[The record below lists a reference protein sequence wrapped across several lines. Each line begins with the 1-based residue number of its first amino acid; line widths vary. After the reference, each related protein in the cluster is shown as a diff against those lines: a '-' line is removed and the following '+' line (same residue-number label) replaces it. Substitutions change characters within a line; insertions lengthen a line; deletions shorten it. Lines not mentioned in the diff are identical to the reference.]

1 MKLERLNWLL
11 LILLSVV
18 FVQFSTAQTSP
29 ITANKTGTQG
39 SYSYE
44 YWKDSGTG
52 TMTLGDAGN
61 FSCTWSCPEGNILFR
76 KGLKPGSLNQSITY
90 SAIYNP
96 SGNSYLTVYGWTK
109 NPLVEYYIVDS
120 WGTWRPPGSTS
131 KGTVTSDGGTYDIY
145 ETTRTNQPS
154 IEGTKTFQQYWSVR
168 QTKRTSGTITC
179 ANHFNAWAGKG
190 MAMGTFYEVAFNV
203 EGYHSSGDADVTMS
217 MGTTGIGSSSKTMVI
232 APESNRQGHFNVMVG
247 GTQTINF
254 TVPVSGYVS
263 LKVFNCLGK
272 EIAEL
277 GGKDYSVGQHSVRF
291 NASDFS
297 SGVYYYNVKTG
308 R

>member
-1 MKLERLNWLL
+1 MLV
-11 LILLSVV
+11 SGV

-44 YWKDSGTG
+44 YWKDNGTG

-61 FSCTWSCPEGNILFR
+61 FTCTWSCPQGNILFR
-76 KGLKPGSLNQSITY
+76 KGVKPGSKNQSITY
-90 SAIYNP
+90 SAVFNP

-109 NPLVEYYIVDS
+109 SPLVEYYIVDS

-217 MGTTGIGSSSKTMVI
+217 VGTTGIGSSPVAGSSKTLMN
-232 APESNRQGHFNVMVG
+232 ARATSGNGTFKVMAG

-254 TVPVSGYVS
+254 MVPVAGYVS
-263 LKVFNCLGK
+263 LKVYNCLGK

-291 NASDFS
+291 NASDLT
-297 SGVYYYNVKTG
+297 SGVYYYAVKAG